1 MPSDFPDVATYRDI
15 LLGFI
20 SNTCLI
26 DGASEVPASM
36 PVKLCGQALLAI
48 RNNYKMLKLNLYL
61 CTRKT
66 NTNDVKV
73 VLCQPWDD
81 EPSGCRWGRRPSDM

>member
-20 SNTCLI
+20 SDTCLI

-36 PVKLCGQALLAI
+36 RVELCGQALSATS
-48 RNNYKMLKLNLYL
+48 NNYKMLKLNLYL
-61 CTRKT
+61 CTCKEVT
-66 NTNDVKV
+66 NNVKI
-73 VLCQPWDD
+73 VLC
-81 EPSGCRWGRRPSDM
+81 